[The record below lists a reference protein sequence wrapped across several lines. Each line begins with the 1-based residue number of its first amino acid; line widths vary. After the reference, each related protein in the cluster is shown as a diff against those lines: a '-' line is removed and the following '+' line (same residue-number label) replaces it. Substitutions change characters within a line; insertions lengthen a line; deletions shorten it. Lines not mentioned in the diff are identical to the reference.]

1 MVLSL
6 TFYSSYW
13 LTPVTFFYHRWTVTP
28 NSDNGVSKSSNAK
41 EEPMA
46 KPPPVTDTLVRFV
59 AETDYSTISD
69 KALANAKMHI
79 LDTLGAALVG
89 VSTDTAAIAFD
100 YCKRVSTSDEATIW
114 GTRQKSSVPMAAFA
128 NGLLGHAIDFDDWDA
143 FIHAGHP
150 TCMVAAAAFSLGEVI
165 GSSGRDLLRAYVLG
179 IEVLT
184 KIAANAPNVQDRG
197 FHSTPV
203 LGSIGAA
210 IACASLMRLNPERI
224 KAALGIAAS
233 GAGGIHRQQGSM
245 VKPFHA
251 ANAARNGVEAAL
263 LAEKGFTADA
273 AIIEA
278 PRGFCDTFFGPG
290 ACDYE
295 RMIAGLGQ
303 PYFLESPGLGLKLH
317 PCSAPQF
324 LAADAAL
331 HLKREHNIRF
341 ADVAKMEV
349 SIPPLRYQRHYHPE
363 VKTGLRGKFAINY
376 VVALAFLDGKL
387 EIDTFT
393 DAKANEPLVQDAL
406 SKVQVIVDET
416 IPEPGPYCPVSV
428 ELKNGN
434 RFTYTA
440 RIAKGHPENPMTEEE
455 VLEKFRSNVKSVIS
469 AKQSEELIGVVT
481 GLETINNVQRLVL
494 LLTPQ

>member
-1 MVLSL
+1 
-6 TFYSSYW
+6 
-13 LTPVTFFYHRWTVTP
+13 
-28 NSDNGVSKSSNAK
+28 
-41 EEPMA
+41 MA
-46 KPPPVTDTLVRFV
+46 KPPPVTDTMARFV
-59 AETDYSTISD
+59 AETDFVNLSD
-69 KALANAKMHI
+69 KVLTNAKMHI
-79 LDTLGAALVG
+79 LDTLGAALAG
-89 VSTDTAAIAFD
+89 ATTDTAAIAFD
-100 YCKRVSTSDEATIW
+100 YCKRVGQSQEATIW
-114 GTRQKSSVPMAAFA
+114 GTRQKSSAPMAAFA

-150 TCMVAAAAFSLGEVI
+150 TCMVAGAALSLGEVI
-165 GSSGRDLLRAYVLG
+165 GSSGKDLLKAYALG
-179 IEVLT
+179 IEILT

-210 IACASLMRLNPERI
+210 IACANLMQLNPEKI

-273 AIIEA
+273 AILEA

-290 ACDYE
+290 TCDYE
-295 RMIAGLGQ
+295 KMIANLGQ

-393 DAKANEPLVQDAL
+393 DANANAPQVQDAL
-406 SKVQVIVDET
+406 SKVQVIVDES

-428 ELKNGN
+428 ELKDGS
-434 RFTYTA
+434 RFSYTA

-455 VLEKFRSNVKSVIS
+455 VLNKFRSN
-469 AKQSEELIGVVT
+469 AKQVLSPERSEAVIVT
-481 GLETINNVQRLVL
+481 MRNLETVANVKELVAL
-494 LLTPQ
+494 LEISS

>member
-1 MVLSL
+1 
-6 TFYSSYW
+6 
-13 LTPVTFFYHRWTVTP
+13 
-28 NSDNGVSKSSNAK
+28 
-41 EEPMA
+41 MA
-46 KPPPVTDTLVRFV
+46 PPPVTEIFARFV
-59 AETDYSTISD
+59 TETDFSSIS
-69 KALANAKMHI
+69 AQTLANAKMHI
-79 LDTLGAALVG
+79 LDTFGAALAG
-89 VSTDTAAIAFD
+89 VSTETAAIAFD
-100 YCKRVSTSDEATIW
+100 YCKRTGQSEEASIW
-114 GTRQKSSVPMAAFA
+114 GTRLRSSAPMAAFA

-150 TCMVAAAAFSLGEVI
+150 SCMVAAAALSLGEVI
-165 GSSGRDLLRAYVLG
+165 GSSGKDLLKAYVLG

-184 KIAANAPNVQDRG
+184 KMAANAPNVQDRG

-203 LGSIGAA
+203 LGSIGAV
-210 IACASLMRLNPERI
+210 IACASLLRLEPGKI
-224 KAALGIAAS
+224 KAALGVAAS
-233 GAGGIHRQQGSM
+233 GCSGIHRQQGSM

-278 PRGFCDTFFGPG
+278 PRGFCDTFFGAG
-290 ACDYE
+290 TSDYDK
-295 RMIAGLGQ
+295 MIAGIGQ
-303 PYFLESPGLGLKLH
+303 PYFLEAPGLGLKLH

-331 HLKREHNIRF
+331 HLKRRHNIRF
-341 ADVAKMEV
+341 ADVAKIQV

-393 DAKANEPLVQDAL
+393 DAKANEPEVQDAL
-406 SKVQVIVDET
+406 SKVQVIVDKT
-416 IPEPGPYCPVSV
+416 IPEPGPYCPVSI

-440 RIAKGHPENPMTEEE
+440 TIPKGHPDNSMTEEE
-455 VLEKFRSNVKSVIS
+455 VLDKFRGNAKSVLS
-469 AKQSEELIGVVT
+469 AKQSEELTTAVQN
-481 GLETINNVQRLVL
+481 LETVSDLRQLTAL
-494 LLTPQ
+494 LAPGPSL

>member
-1 MVLSL
+1 
-6 TFYSSYW
+6 
-13 LTPVTFFYHRWTVTP
+13 
-28 NSDNGVSKSSNAK
+28 
-41 EEPMA
+41 MA
-46 KPPPVTDTLVRFV
+46 KPPPVTDTLARFV
-59 AETDYSTISD
+59 AETDFANLSEKVLT
-69 KALANAKMHI
+69 NAKMHI

-89 VSTDTAAIAFD
+89 ATTDTAAIAFD
-100 YCKRVSTSDEATIW
+100 YCKRLGHSDESTIW
-114 GTRQKSSVPMAAFA
+114 GTNQKSSAPMAAFA

-150 TCMVAAAAFSLGEVI
+150 TCMVAAAALSLGEAI
-165 GSSGRDLLRAYVLG
+165 GSSGKDLLKAYALG
-179 IEVLT
+179 IEILT

-210 IACASLMRLNPERI
+210 IACASLMRLDPEKI

-251 ANAARNGVEAAL
+251 ANAARNGVEAGL

-290 ACDYE
+290 TCNYE
-295 RMIAGLGQ
+295 KMITDLGQ

-331 HLKREHNIRF
+331 DLKREHTIHF
-341 ADVAKMEV
+341 SDVAKMEV
-349 SIPPLRYQRHYHPE
+349 SIPPMRYQRHYHPE

-393 DAKANEPLVQDAL
+393 DAKANEPEVQNAL
-406 SKVQVIVDET
+406 SKVKVIVDDT

-428 ELKNGN
+428 ELKDGR

-440 RIAKGHPENPMTEEE
+440 RIAKGHPQNPMTEEE
-455 VLEKFRSNVKSVIS
+455 VLNKFRSNAKSVIS
-469 AKQSEELIGVVT
+469 EEQSAELVQDGQH
-481 GLETINNVQRLVL
+481 LETIGNVRKLIELLVHK
-494 LLTPQ
+494 

>member
-1 MVLSL
+1 
-6 TFYSSYW
+6 
-13 LTPVTFFYHRWTVTP
+13 
-28 NSDNGVSKSSNAK
+28 
-41 EEPMA
+41 MA
-46 KPPPVTDTLVRFV
+46 NTPPVTDTLARFV
-59 AETDYSTISD
+59 AETDFANLSEKVLT
-69 KALANAKMHI
+69 NAKMHI

-89 VSTDTAAIAFD
+89 ATTDTAAIAFD
-100 YCKRVSTSDEATIW
+100 YCKRLGHSDESTIW
-114 GTRQKSSVPMAAFA
+114 GTNQKSSAPMAAFA

-150 TCMVAAAAFSLGEVI
+150 TCMVAAAALSLGEAI
-165 GSSGRDLLRAYVLG
+165 GSSGKDLLKAYALG
-179 IEVLT
+179 IEILT

-210 IACASLMRLNPERI
+210 IACASLMRLDPEKI

-251 ANAARNGVEAAL
+251 ANAARNGVEAGL

-290 ACDYE
+290 TCNYE
-295 RMIAGLGQ
+295 KMITDLGQ

-331 HLKREHNIRF
+331 HLKREHAIHF
-341 ADVAKMEV
+341 SDVAKMEV
-349 SIPPLRYQRHYHPE
+349 SIPPMRYQRHYHPE

-376 VVALAFLDGKL
+376 VIALAFLDGKL

-393 DAKANEPLVQDAL
+393 DAKANEPEVQNAL
-406 SKVQVIVDET
+406 SKVKVIVDDT

-428 ELKNGN
+428 ELKDGR

-440 RIAKGHPENPMTEEE
+440 RIAKGHPQNPMTEEE
-455 VLEKFRSNVKSVIS
+455 VLNKFRSNAKSVIS
-469 AKQSEELIGVVT
+469 EEQSAELVQDVQH
-481 GLETINNVQRLVL
+481 LETIGNVRKLIELLVHK
-494 LLTPQ
+494 

>member
-1 MVLSL
+1 
-6 TFYSSYW
+6 
-13 LTPVTFFYHRWTVTP
+13 
-28 NSDNGVSKSSNAK
+28 
-41 EEPMA
+41 
-46 KPPPVTDTLVRFV
+46 
-59 AETDYSTISD
+59 
-69 KALANAKMHI
+69 
-79 LDTLGAALVG
+79 
-89 VSTDTAAIAFD
+89 
-100 YCKRVSTSDEATIW
+100 
-114 GTRQKSSVPMAAFA
+114 MAAFA

-150 TCMVAAAAFSLGEVI
+150 TCMVAAAALSLGEVI
-165 GSSGRDLLRAYVLG
+165 GSSGKDLLKAYALG
-179 IEVLT
+179 IEILT

-210 IACASLMRLNPERI
+210 IACASLMRLDTEKI

-233 GAGGIHRQQGSM
+233 AAGGIHRQQGSM

-251 ANAARNGVEAAL
+251 ANSARNGVEAAL
-263 LAEKGFTADA
+263 LAEKGFSADA
-273 AIIEA
+273 AIIES

-290 ACDYE
+290 TCDYE
-295 RMIAGLGQ
+295 KMIADLGK

-331 HLKREHNIRF
+331 HLKREHKIRF
-341 ADVAKMEV
+341 ADVTRMEV
-349 SIPPLRYQRHYHPE
+349 SIPPLRYQRHYHAE

-376 VVALAFLDGKL
+376 VVALAFLDGEL

-393 DAKANEPLVQDAL
+393 DAKANEPQVQEAL

-428 ELKNGN
+428 ELKDGT

-455 VLEKFRSNVKSVIS
+455 VLGKFRSNAKQTLSQQRSEAVIS
-469 AKQSEELIGVVT
+469 KIRN
-481 GLETINNVQRLVL
+481 LETIDNVKELVNL
-494 LLTPQ
+494 LKI

>member
-1 MVLSL
+1 
-6 TFYSSYW
+6 
-13 LTPVTFFYHRWTVTP
+13 
-28 NSDNGVSKSSNAK
+28 
-41 EEPMA
+41 MA
-46 KPPPVTDTLVRFV
+46 TPPPVTDTIARFV
-59 AETDYSTISD
+59 AGTDYSTISD
-69 KALANAKMHI
+69 KTFTNAKLHM

-89 VSTDTAAIAFD
+89 VSTDTASIAFN
-100 YCKRVSTSDEATIW
+100 YCQRVGHSDESTIW
-114 GTRQKSSVPMAAFA
+114 
-128 NGLLGHAIDFDDWDA
+128 GLLGHAIDFDDWDA

-150 TCMVAAAAFSLGEVI
+150 TCMVASAAFSLGETI
-165 GSSGRDLLRAYVLG
+165 DSSGKDLLKAYVLG

-184 KIAANAPNVQDRG
+184 KMAANAPNVQDRG

-203 LGSIGAA
+203 WGSIGAA
-210 IACASLMRLNPERI
+210 IACASLTRLNPDKI
-224 KAALGIAAS
+224 KAALGITAS
-233 GAGGIHRQQGSM
+233 AAGGIHRQQGSM

-251 ANAARNGVEAAL
+251 ANAARNGVEAVL

-290 ACDYE
+290 TCDYE
-295 RMIAGLGQ
+295 KMIDGLGK

-349 SIPPLRYQRHYHPE
+349 SIPPLRYQRHYHAE

-393 DAKANEPLVQDAL
+393 DAKANEPEVQDAL
-406 SKVQVIVDET
+406 NKVQVIVDET

-428 ELKNGN
+428 ELKDGT
-434 RFTYTA
+434 RYTYTA
-440 RIAKGHPENPMTEEE
+440 KIAKGHPENPMTEEE
-455 VLEKFRSNVKSVIS
+455 VLDKFHSNAKQVLSPQKSEAVIVKMRNLETVANVK
-469 AKQSEELIGVVT
+469 ELV
-481 GLETINNVQRLVL
+481 E
-494 LLTPQ
+494 LLTT

>member
-1 MVLSL
+1 
-6 TFYSSYW
+6 
-13 LTPVTFFYHRWTVTP
+13 
-28 NSDNGVSKSSNAK
+28 
-41 EEPMA
+41 MA
-46 KPPPVTDTLVRFV
+46 KLPPVTDTIARFV
-59 AETDYSTISD
+59 ADTDYSTISD
-69 KALANAKMHI
+69 KTLANAKMHI
-79 LDTLGAALVG
+79 LDTIGAALVG
-89 VSTDTAAIAFD
+89 VSTDTASIAFE
-100 YCKRVSTSDEATIW
+100 YCKRVGQSDESTIW
-114 GTRQKSSVPMAAFA
+114 GTGQKSSAPMAAFA

-150 TCMVAAAAFSLGEVI
+150 TCMVASAAFSLGETI
-165 GSSGRDLLRAYVLG
+165 GSSGKDLLKAYVLG

-184 KIAANAPNVQDRG
+184 KMAANAPNVQDRG
-197 FHSTPV
+197 FHGTPV
-203 LGSIGAA
+203 WGSIGAA
-210 IACASLMRLNPERI
+210 IACASLIRLNPDKI
-224 KAALGIAAS
+224 KAALGITAS

-278 PRGFCDTFFGPG
+278 PRGFCDTFFGPET
-290 ACDYE
+290 CDYE
-295 RMIAGLGQ
+295 KMIEGLGE

-331 HLKREHNIRF
+331 HLKREYNIRF

-349 SIPPLRYQRHYHPE
+349 SIPPLRYQRHYHAE

-393 DAKANEPLVQDAL
+393 DAKANESEVQDAV
-406 SKVQVIVDET
+406 SKVQVIVDKT

-428 ELKNGN
+428 ELKNGT

-455 VLEKFRSNVKSVIS
+455 VLDKFRSNARSVIS
-469 AKQSEELIGVVT
+469 EKQSAELVHDVQH
-481 GLETINNVQRLVL
+481 LETIGSVRKLIELLVHK
-494 LLTPQ
+494 